1 MVQDK
6 YVLSLDEGTTSARAI
21 VFDKDSRV
29 LGVGQY
35 EFPQYYP
42 KPGWVEQDPK
52 EIFHFQLKAIRDAIK
67 VAKISVKDVVA
78 IGVTNQRETTILW
91 DKRTGEPVYNA
102 IVWQC
107 RRTAEYV
114 EKIKEEYYDDI
125 KEKTGLVPDSYF
137 SAPKIRWILDNV
149 PGIAEKAKKGEILF
163 GTVDTYLIW
172 RLSGGKIH
180 ITDYSNASRTMLFNI
195 KKLEWDDELLEI
207 FGIPEE
213 ILPELMPSS
222 EIYGYTDKEVFGE
235 EVPISG
241 DAGDQQAALFG
252 QACYSPGMVKSTYGT
267 GNFILM
273 NIGDKPQSSENLLT
287 TVAWYVD
294 KKVTYAFE
302 GSIFVTGAAIQW
314 LRDALQIINSPGDIE
329 HLAKTISSSEG
340 VYFVPAFTGLG
351 APYWDQYARGLII
364 GLTRK
369 TSKEHLARAVLE
381 AIAYMNR
388 DVIEEMIKDSGIKIK
403 ELRVDGG
410 GSRNDFLMQFQAD
423 ILGVNVV
430 RPIVKEITAL
440 GAAYLAGLAVDYW
453 SSIEE
458 IVKLWKLEKTFT
470 PKMDEGLREKLY
482 QGWKEAVKRSFEWAK
497 VLANIGL
504 EA

>member
-1 MVQDK
+1 
-6 YVLSLDEGTTSARAI
+6 
-21 VFDKDSRV
+21 
-29 LGVGQY
+29 
-35 EFPQYYP
+35 
-42 KPGWVEQDPK
+42 
-52 EIFHFQLKAIRDAIK
+52 
-67 VAKISVKDVVA
+67 
-78 IGVTNQRETTILW
+78 
-91 DKRTGEPVYNA
+91 
-102 IVWQC
+102 
-107 RRTAEYV
+107 
-114 EKIKEEYYDDI
+114 
-125 KEKTGLVPDSYF
+125 
-137 SAPKIRWILDNV
+137 
-149 PGIAEKAKKGEILF
+149 
-163 GTVDTYLIW
+163 
-172 RLSGGKIH
+172 
-180 ITDYSNASRTMLFNI
+180 
-195 KKLEWDDELLEI
+195 
-207 FGIPEE
+207 
-213 ILPELMPSS
+213 
-222 EIYGYTDKEVFGE
+222 YGYTDKEVFGE

-273 NIGDKPQSSENLLT
+273 NIGDKQRTSRRLLT
-287 TVAWYVD
+287 TIAWYVD
-294 KKVTYAFE
+294 NKVTYAFE

-497 VLANIGL
+497 ILANIGL